1 MGDQRAIR
9 ETSLTVNMLSILD
22 LFNNVLFLD
31 FVHIIKLCFCFSPT
45 YLQINKVY

>member
-22 LFNNVLFLD
+22 LFHTIFR
-31 FVHIIKLCFCFSPT
+31 FCS
-45 YLQINKVY
+45 YN